1 MKLHTPKIRI
11 GLRTAK
17 TVLAVLLS
25 MIVVDH
31 LGATTS
37 KLIFAMLGAM
47 AAVQPTF
54 KESLDSCI
62 AQIVGVIF
70 GALVGVF
77 LLSFIDSPLL
87 AISIG
92 MIAVITVY
100 NIGKVSYSP
109 SLPCFILVLLCTTAD
124 IAPFDYAVGR
134 IWDTTVG
141 LLIGFGINI
150 LVFPY
155 DTSKGIRVTLLQLT
169 ETISEYLENL
179 FDGDDEYPNSKD
191 ARENIARLTN
201 QINLFSKQK
210 LVLHLRRQKKELEL
224 FRLWEER
231 SKVLLAHIEVLQDL
245 GKPGA
250 LTDANKQMLELAGL
264 KILDT
269 RKSDS
274 TNHIDV
280 MTNYHVCRI
289 LQIREELLNAIKPT
303 KD

>member
-11 GLRTAK
+11 GLRTVK

-25 MIVVDH
+25 MIIVDH

-62 AQIVGVIF
+62 AQIVGVIL
-70 GALVGVF
+70 GALIGVL

-87 AISIG
+87 SISIG
-92 MIAVITVY
+92 MVVIITMY
-100 NIGKVSYSP
+100 NLCKVSFSP

-150 LVFPY
+150 LIFPY
-155 DTSKGIRVTLLQLT
+155 DTSKGIRVTVCQLT
-169 ETISEYLENL
+169 ETISTYLENL
-179 FDGDDEYPNSKD
+179 FDGDDEYPNTLQ
-191 ARENIARLTN
+191 AREDISRLTN
-201 QINLFSKQK
+201 QINQFSKQK
-210 LVLHLRRQKKELEL
+210 LVLHLRRQKKELEF
-224 FRLWEER
+224 FRLCEER
-231 SKVLLAHIEVLQDL
+231 SKQLLAHIEVLQDL
-245 GKPGA
+245 GSPGV
-250 LTDANKQMLELAGL
+250 LSDENRQNLEDAGL

-269 RKSDS
+269 RKSD
-274 TNHIDV
+274 HADHRDIV
-280 MTNYHVCRI
+280 TNYHVCRI
-289 LQIREELLNAIKPT
+289 LEIKKQLQDAIT
-303 KD
+303 NT